1 MHMVQKQTRGGQCTN
16 IVYNNISF
24 IQIYRFLD
32 VANASSMPHLLRNH
46 LLRIFLF
53 YSTIPS
59 CLEAEKSVEFNFS
72 TYVIPQNFTTS
83 RNSNVLQAGHLQKLC
98 GTVCFIAATFPSLP
112 LSSKQLHL
120 WFSADPC
127 VARSAHINIK
137 NFWKSRIL
145 RTLRL
150 FIIKTTA
157 SLVLSRPVLPGRLI

>member
-1 MHMVQKQTRGGQCTN
+1 
-16 IVYNNISF
+16 
-24 IQIYRFLD
+24 
-32 VANASSMPHLLRNH
+32 MPHLLRNY

-120 WFSADPC
+120 WFSADLC
-127 VARSAHINIK
+127 CQEESAVMTLALESRSATTHLRPRVKKVGIRSQ
-137 NFWKSRIL
+137 KSKSKKYKRIQSQKCI
-145 RTLRL
+145 
-150 FIIKTTA
+150 F
-157 SLVLSRPVLPGRLI
+157 

>member
-1 MHMVQKQTRGGQCTN
+1 MQIGPKIDDIGGCAR
-16 IVYNNISF
+16 IAYIA
-24 IQIYRFLD
+24 IYGFSRFLD
-32 VANASSMPHLLRNH
+32 AANASSMPHLLRNY

-120 WFSADPC
+120 WFSADLC
-127 VARSAHINIK
+127 CQEER
-137 NFWKSRIL
+137 
-145 RTLRL
+145 
-150 FIIKTTA
+150 
-157 SLVLSRPVLPGRLI
+157 VLL